1 MMGSRRCLGLAL
13 AGLYLSCLL
22 VVSGHAA
29 VESVTATHVM
39 HSSEK
44 PMAEILYA
52 YMDKLLTVAR
62 FLENATAVV
71 GPPPL
76 PKAPSDVVGS
86 PAHKGHP
93 DMAAAQYTY

>member
-1 MMGSRRCLGLAL
+1 
-13 AGLYLSCLL
+13 
-22 VVSGHAA
+22 
-29 VESVTATHVM
+29 M

-71 GPPPL
+71 VSSAQALPVMISLASRPL
-76 PKAPSDVVGS
+76 MNQDQLSAV
-86 PAHKGHP
+86 
-93 DMAAAQYTY
+93 